1 MVSMGFTSLVVCLLF
16 VLHGLRS
23 SSAHSHQGRGRSM
36 NELTANIE
44 DVAPTQKELTN
55 RALLA
60 GAAKKGLVGGRKMVE
75 DKELR
80 KKIEKEE
87 ELNGKTS
94 KISGD
99 SARTCYDLEEKG
111 DLSSKCISVDGF
123 VALSGKDKNASKDS
137 LGGPEGLLNTQ
148 IKPVQSNTKPQQPLG
163 SKAVSKKAHLG
174 TSSKS
179 SKTVTS
185 EYQKHETSQKD
196 ESKGLADAADKIANL
211 MRKDYEGM
219 DSPRRNPP
227 INNHEPMD

>member
-1 MVSMGFTSLVVCLLF
+1 MGFTSLVVCLLF

-94 KISGD
+94 KI
-99 SARTCYDLEEKG
+99 
-111 DLSSKCISVDGF
+111 
-123 VALSGKDKNASKDS
+123 SGKDKNASKDS